1 MALENREQ
9 IDDSLHLLVCLVGE
23 EEGEQVNSG

>member
-9 IDDSLHLLVCLVGE
+9 IDDSLHLLVSLVGE